1 MNIINFFNE
10 NFWAVATLISLL
22 TLPITSLLNSK
33 LNPNGV
39 WKQVIAWATSI
50 VLTVVSYFGGLAT
63 FNEPVW
69 LSIPLTGIV
78 CGLSAN
84 GIYDIPS
91 IKNFIKQYFSIIPK
105 KEEQK

>member
-1 MNIINFFNE
+1 MDFIQLLNE
-10 NFWAVATLISLL
+10 NFWAVATLISIL
-22 TLPITSLLNSK
+22 TLPITSFLNSK
-33 LNPNGV
+33 FNPNGV

-50 VLTVVSYFGGLAT
+50 VLTVAAYFGGIAT

-91 IKNFIKQYFSIIPK
+91 IKKFLIEYFSVIPK
-105 KEEQK
+105 K

>member
-1 MNIINFFNE
+1 MDIINFFNE

-91 IKNFIKQYFSIIPK
+91 IKNFLKSYFTLIPK
-105 KEEQK
+105 K